1 MELTILMDA
10 VREAGVAVAAL
21 RHAGVEVTRKANN
34 DMLTQADLLANEIL
48 KRKLLTAFPGDGWLS
63 EESGDDAARLSCHR
77 VWVVDPIDGTREYV
91 EGLPEYAVS
100 VALVVGGM
108 VALACVFNPETDEMF
123 SAQRGF
129 GTFLNGKRV
138 QCKQHSHDRLV
149 LLASRTE
156 YQRGEW
162 ERFSVDEVKPIGSIA
177 YKLALVAAG
186 CADATFSLGPKS
198 EWDIAAGVLL
208 VTESGGVVMDKSR
221 CTFVFNQSNV
231 LVNGIIASSSHCAR
245 RLMAMIGD

>member
-1 MELTILMDA
+1 MELTILIDA
-10 VREAGVAVAAL
+10 VREAGVAVAAM

-48 KRKLLTAFPGDGWLS
+48 RAKLLTAFPDDGWLS
-63 EESGDDAARLSCHR
+63 EESVDDVARLRCRR

-100 VALVVGGM
+100 VALVVGGL
-108 VALACVFNPETDEMF
+108 VALACVFNPETNEMF
-123 SAQRGF
+123 SAQSGS

-138 QCKQHSHDRLV
+138 QCKQHCHDRLL

-162 ERFSVDEVKPIGSIA
+162 GRFSDDEVKPVGSIA

-186 CADATFSLGPKS
+186 CADATFSLSPKS

-208 VTESGGVVMDKSR
+208 VAESGGVVMDKSR
-221 CTFVFNQSNV
+221 QPLVFNQSNV
-231 LVNGIIASSSHCAR
+231 LVNGIIASSSRCAR
-245 RLMAMIGD
+245 RLMATIGN